1 MKKTIDA
8 ILLASA
14 IVSLISVIGIGV
26 LQHQQY
32 SHSYLD

>member
-1 MKKTIDA
+1 MKTIDA

-32 SHSYLD
+32 SRSYLD

>member
-14 IVSLISVIGIGV
+14 IVSLISVVGIGV
-26 LQHQQY
+26 LQHQEY
-32 SHSYLD
+32 SRRYSD